1 MKLVKKEFNS
11 FEEANYFVEGLSK
24 AINTTY
30 LPSGSTIEEVYA
42 SFLKIQ
48 LNRTFNFNCGLGMA
62 SLEMTF
68 NEEAMTFFYTSTSET
83 SVFLQYAFD
92 NEMKFKGGIIEC
104 DIPSGR
110 VATGRCHYEAIT
122 QFIYGYNW
130 KDEVVPQELV
140 AINEESLGVL
150 YPTPNWVL
158 ENLANRQA
166 KDKPEE
172 RDAQLL
178 ALGYYPIANPIGFKK
193 GWYSFPEAFYK
204 HIVLSN
210 SNNYFLLK
218 EEDCVENTQ
227 AVSYKRLLEI
237 LAKESRRSR
246 RAQAAEVEDYDYDE
260 SDYTEVDYQE
270 GDE

>member
-68 NEEAMTFFYTSTSET
+68 NEGAMTFFYTSTSET
-83 SVFLQYAFD
+83 YVFLQYAFD

-166 KDKPEE
+166 KDK

-178 ALGYYPIANPIGFKK
+178 ELGYYPIANPIGFKK

-237 LAKESRRSR
+237 LAKPPKSKKERKFSVTVEEIEEYKLEES
-246 RAQAAEVEDYDYDE
+246 E
-260 SDYTEVDYQE
+260 S
-270 GDE
+270 